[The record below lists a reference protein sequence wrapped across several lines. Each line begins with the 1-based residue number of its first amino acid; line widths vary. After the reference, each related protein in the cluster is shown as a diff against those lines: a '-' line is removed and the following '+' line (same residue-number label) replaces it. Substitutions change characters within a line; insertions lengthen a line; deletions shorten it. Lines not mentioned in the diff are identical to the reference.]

1 MMRLRMAM
9 IAVCALALTAC
20 GREAPPTPPEA
31 PSAAAEATANGAR
44 LDAVLAAQSAET
56 KARYP
61 ARRPKETLEF
71 FGVAPGMTVVDT
83 LPGDVWYAGILLD
96 YLGPQGKVIGV
107 DYAPQMW
114 QQFGEYSPDPA
125 ESARWTTEF
134 VANMQAKR
142 GADAAAVAALQFDAI
157 PDTAAGTVDVVLL
170 SRSIH
175 HLMRLEAQGAWL
187 TKALADIDRLLK
199 PGGIVGVEAH
209 RAPESASDAWASGEQ
224 GYVKQSAVIAAFEKA
239 GFELVGSSEMH
250 ANPKDQ
256 PTEKDSV
263 WRLPPTLATS
273 ENDPALRAQLTAI
286 GESDRMTLKFR
297 KRA

>member
-1 MMRLRMAM
+1 MAM

-187 TKALADIDRLLK
+187 TKALADIGRLLK

-256 PTEKDSV
+256 PTEKDFV